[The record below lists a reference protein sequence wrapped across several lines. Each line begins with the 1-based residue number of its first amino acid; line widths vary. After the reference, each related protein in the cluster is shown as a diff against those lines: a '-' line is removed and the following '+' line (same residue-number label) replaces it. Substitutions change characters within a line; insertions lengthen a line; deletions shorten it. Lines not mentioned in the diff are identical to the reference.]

1 MQPPSRSYSK
11 RDLRIA
17 KRKILL
23 DNEDYDEF
31 AVIDDEVACKKS
43 KKRTGKTG
51 HKKNKRDE
59 EEEKWCQV
67 MNSHFEDIE
76 KFNLSS

>member
-1 MQPPSRSYSK
+1 
-11 RDLRIA
+11 LRIA

-23 DNEDYDEF
+23 ETEDFDDFGDVDETP
-31 AVIDDEVACKKS
+31 KKL
-43 KKRTGKTG
+43 KKRTGQ
-51 HKKNKRDE
+51 KKNKRDKE
-59 EEEKWCQV
+59 EEQWCKV